1 MATLLLDL
9 DGVCTERRF
18 ATTCS
23 LRAWLKGA
31 WGLLFSH
38 PDDFAQYDIEA
49 DRWLVLLHDA
59 FAEAHVRPIAV
70 GSAASSAGASGWLAH
85 VSAALA
91 DPHPLLQ
98 IADFQPHALR
108 DAIERGSPR
117 FVMTIDEGVR
127 LRRTF
132 EYSAH
137 DRRPSLF
144 DLIATAAK
152 VRSGPAERP
161 AHYAAPMRRSD
172 MRSSRDVV
180 PTRVL
185 ARSFRSCAR

>member
-1 MATLLLDL
+1 MATLLLDR

-85 VSAALA
+85 VNAALA
-91 DPHPLLQ
+91 DPHAVSA
-98 IADFQPHALR
+98 ADLPIFSRTRCATRSSAAAARLR
-108 DAIERGSPR
+108 DDDRQSRYIIYTSVP
-117 FVMTIDEGVR
+117 VHR
-127 LRRTF
+127 L
-132 EYSAH
+132 H
-137 DRRPSLF
+137 
-144 DLIATAAK
+144 
-152 VRSGPAERP
+152 G
-161 AHYAAPMRRSD
+161 
-172 MRSSRDVV
+172 
-180 PTRVL
+180 
-185 ARSFRSCAR
+185 